1 MKNRISG
8 MLMETGVS
16 YEKLRL
22 HRKGYFD
29 QLMKSNEEVSDSIR
43 PLLKLCREQID
54 RCRRNRTECAVPFAQ
69 RAVRSALGRARR
81 SARRAALEPHQ
92 AASLAE

>member
-8 MLMETGVS
+8 MLMETSVS

-43 PLLKLCREQID
+43 PC
-54 RCRRNRTECAVPFAQ
+54 
-69 RAVRSALGRARR
+69 
-81 SARRAALEPHQ
+81 
-92 AASLAE
+92 

>member
-8 MLMETGVS
+8 MLMETSVS

-22 HRKGYFD
+22 HRKRYFD

-43 PLLKLCREQID
+43 PLLRLCREQID
-54 RCRRNRTECAVPFAQ
+54 RSIQ
-69 RAVRSALGRARR
+69 LDQIGRA
-81 SARRAALEPHQ
+81 HV
-92 AASLAE
+92 